1 MDVRASTPPTAP
13 EPAAGGVTLV
23 RPRDGAARGL
33 LPRPPVEVGCS
44 WRERIVAPLD
54 MVWAELTFDAVLAPL
69 ANVRADVALGDRRA
83 WVELRLS
90 WGPLTCTVAGPAAF
104 GRIQPTGHAFL
115 LLSLPALDLD
125 YRCAFDLTAAGADVT
140 NLRSEGQL
148 RCGHR
153 YIRRCP
159 GLLATL
165 MEDHL
170 RAVSTTTSQR
180 AQRRYQAQIRLGG
193 LDNRFHMRRT
203 FCEAQA

>member
-1 MDVRASTPPTAP
+1 
-13 EPAAGGVTLV
+13 
-23 RPRDGAARGL
+23 
-33 LPRPPVEVGCS
+33 
-44 WRERIVAPLD
+44 
-54 MVWAELTFDAVLAPL
+54 MVWAELTFDAVLTPL
-69 ANVRADVALGDRRA
+69 ADVRADMARGDQRA

-90 WGPLTCTVAGPAAF
+90 RGPLTRTVAGPAAF

-115 LLSLPALDLD
+115 FLDLPALDLD
-125 YRCAFDLTAAGADVT
+125 YRCAFDLTAAGADVA

-153 YIRRCP
+153 YLRRYP
-159 GLLATL
+159 ALLATL

-193 LDNRFHMRRT
+193 LDNRFQMEMTRRT
-203 FCEAQA
+203 FCEAPG

>member
-1 MDVRASTPPTAP
+1 
-13 EPAAGGVTLV
+13 
-23 RPRDGAARGL
+23 
-33 LPRPPVEVGCS
+33 
-44 WRERIVAPLD
+44 VAPLD

-115 LLSLPALDLD
+115 LLSL
-125 YRCAFDLTAAGADVT
+125 T